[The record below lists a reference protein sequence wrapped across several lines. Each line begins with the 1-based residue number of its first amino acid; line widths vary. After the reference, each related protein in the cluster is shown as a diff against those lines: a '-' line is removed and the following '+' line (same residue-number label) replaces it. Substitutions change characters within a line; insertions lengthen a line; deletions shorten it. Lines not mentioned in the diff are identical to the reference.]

1 VSHPTTTPCVLFP
14 DLFGKPLTACFDVP
28 NASSD
33 GGAVLLK
40 AAERRLGL
48 IAALADSLTD
58 ARQGGKVVHG
68 LKELIAQRVYGL
80 ACGYPDANDAARL
93 ADDPIHKLLL
103 DRDPLTGPRLASQ
116 PTLSRFE
123 NAPCAGELLG
133 MSEALFETVLERH
146 LRRLRGRL
154 RHVTVDLDVTDDP
167 THGAQQLSFFNGH
180 YGHWCYLPMVAHLT
194 FNGEREQYL
203 CAAVL
208 RPGNAP
214 TQRGTLALLTRIL
227 RRLQERCPG
236 VRLLVRLDGGYAEP
250 ELFEFLDEVCVDYV
264 VGMPKNAVLERLAA
278 LAMIEARQLAAA
290 RGETAHVY
298 TECRYAAQ
306 TWERERRVIIKAEV
320 TVHPGRDPKDN
331 PRFVVTNLKR
341 SPQRVYE
348 RVYCARGEIENRL
361 KELLLG
367 LQIDRTSCSR
377 FLANQ
382 LRVLLTAAAYVLL
395 QELRLKAAHTTW
407 ARAQVSTLREQ
418 VLKLGAQ
425 VVVSVRRLVLHLPA
439 AFPFRD
445 DWQRLALALGARAG

>member
-1 VSHPTTTPCVLFP
+1 MRHPTTTPYVLFP
-14 DLFGKPLTACFDVP
+14 DLFGKPLTARFAVP

-40 AAERRLGL
+40 AVDRRLGL
-48 IAALADSLTD
+48 IAALAECVTD
-58 ARQGGKVVHG
+58 ARQPGKVVHG
-68 LKELIAQRVYGL
+68 LQELIAQRVYGL
-80 ACGYPDANDAARL
+80 ACGYPDTNDAARL
-93 ADDPIHKLLL
+93 GDDPILKLLL
-103 DRDPLTGPRLASQ
+103 DRDPLTGARLASQ

-123 NAPCAGELLG
+123 NAPSRGELLE
-133 MSEALFETVLERH
+133 MSDALFETVLERH
-146 LRRLRGRL
+146 ARRLRGKL
-154 RHVTVDLDVTDDP
+154 RHLTVDLDVTDDP
-167 THGAQQLSFFNGH
+167 THGVQQLAFFNGH
-180 YGHWCYLPMVAHLT
+180 YGHWCYLPMVAFLT

-214 TQRGTLALLTRIL
+214 TQRGTLALLKRLL
-227 RRLQERCPG
+227 RRLQERFPG
-236 VRLLVRLDGGYAEP
+236 VRILVRLDGGYAAP
-250 ELFEFLDEVCVDYV
+250 ELFEFLDEVNVDYV
-264 VGMPKNAVLERLAA
+264 VGMPKNAVLERHAA
-278 LAMIEARQLAAA
+278 LAMIEARQLAAE
-290 RGETAHVY
+290 RGATAHVY
-298 TECRYAAQ
+298 TECHYAAK
-306 TWERERRVIIKAEV
+306 TWERARRVVIKAEV
-320 TVHPGRDPKDN
+320 TVHPGRDPRDN

-341 SPQRVYE
+341 RPQRVYE

-361 KELLLG
+361 KELHHG
-367 LQIDRTSCSR
+367 LEIDRTSCSR

-395 QELRLKAAHTTW
+395 QELRLKAAHTGW

-445 DWQRLALALGARAG
+445 DWHRLALALGARAG

>member
-1 VSHPTTTPCVLFP
+1 VRDSITTPCVLFP
-14 DLFGKPLTACFDVP
+14 DLFGKPLTATFDVP
-28 NASSD
+28 SASSD

-40 AAERRLGL
+40 AADRRLGL
-48 IAALADSLTD
+48 IHALTD
-58 ARQGGKVVHG
+58 ALRDPRQPGKVVHG
-68 LKELIAQRVYGL
+68 LEELLAQRVYGI
-80 ACGYPDANDAARL
+80 ACGYPDANDGARL
-93 ADDPIHKLLL
+93 GDDPIHKLLL
-103 DRDPLTGPRLASQ
+103 GRDPITGEALASQ

-123 NAPCAGELLG
+123 NAPSRGELLA
-133 MSEALFETVLERH
+133 MSEGLFETVIERH
-146 LRRLRGRL
+146 ARRLRGKL
-154 RHVTVDLDVTDDP
+154 RRITVDLDVTDDP
-167 THGAQQLSFFNGH
+167 THGAQQLAFFNGH
-180 YGHWCYLPMVAHLT
+180 YGHWCYLPMVAFLT

-214 TQRGTLALLTRIL
+214 TQRGTLPLLARIL
-227 RRLQERCPG
+227 QRLQERFPG
-236 VRLLVRLDGGYAEP
+236 VRILVRLDGGYAEP
-250 ELFEFLDEVCVDYV
+250 TLFEFLDEVQVDYV
-264 VGMPKNAVLERLAA
+264 VGMAKNAVLERHAA
-278 LAMIEARQLAAA
+278 RAMIEARCLAAE
-290 RGETAHVY
+290 RGETAHLY
-298 TECRYAAQ
+298 TECRYAAR
-306 TWERERRVIIKAEV
+306 TWARERRVVIKAEV

-341 SPQRVYE
+341 GPRRLYE

-361 KELLLG
+361 KELHHG

-395 QELRLKAAHTTW
+395 QELRLKAARTGW

-418 VLKLGAQ
+418 VLKLGVQ
-425 VVVSVRRLVLHLPA
+425 VAVSVRRLVLHLPE

>member
-1 VSHPTTTPCVLFP
+1 MSHPTTTPCVLFP
-14 DLFGKPLTACFDVP
+14 DLFGKPLTATFDVP

-33 GGAVLLK
+33 GGALLLK
-40 AAERRLGL
+40 AADRRLGL
-48 IAALADSLTD
+48 IAALAECLADT
-58 ARQGGKVVHG
+58 RQPGKVVHG
-68 LKELIAQRVYGL
+68 LQELIAQRVYGL

-93 ADDPIHKLLL
+93 GDDPIHKLLL
-103 DRDPLTGPRLASQ
+103 DRDPITGERLASQ

-123 NAPCAGELLG
+123 NAPSRGELLRL
-133 MSEALFETVLERH
+133 SEALFETVLERH
-146 LRRLRGRL
+146 ARRLRGKL
-154 RHVTVDLDVTDDP
+154 RHLTVDLDVTDDP

-180 YGHWCYLPMVAHLT
+180 YGHACYLPMVAHLT

-203 CAAVL
+203 CAAML

-214 TQRGTLALLTRIL
+214 TQRGTLALLMRIL
-227 RRLQERCPG
+227 GRLQERCPG
-236 VRLLVRLDGGYAEP
+236 VRILVRLDGGYAEP

-264 VGMPKNAVLERLAA
+264 VGMPKNAVLVRHAA
-278 LAMIEARQLAAA
+278 LALIEARCLATE
-290 RGETAHVY
+290 RGETAHLY
-298 TECRYAAQ
+298 SECRYAAQ
-306 TWERERRVIIKAEV
+306 TWERARRVVIKAEV

-341 SPQRVYE
+341 CPRRVYE

-361 KELLLG
+361 KELHHG
-367 LQIDRTSCSR
+367 LEIDRTSCSR

-395 QELRLKAAHTTW
+395 QELRLKAAHTGW

-418 VLKLGAQ
+418 VLKLGVQ

-445 DWQRLALALGARAG
+445 DWYRLALALGARAG